1 MITLKALMEKVV
13 IISDQRGN
21 FSRDMD
27 NIIKNQMT
35 MTEIK
40 NMLTKIKR
48 AFNGFIARCD
58 TVEERIRY
66 SKVRIVEIIQ
76 TERQN

>member
-27 NIIKNQMT
+27 NIIKSQMI
-35 MTEIK
+35 MIEIK

-48 AFNGFIARCD
+48 AFDGLIARCD

-66 SKVRIVEIIQ
+66 SEVRTIEIIQ
-76 TERQN
+76 TEGQK